1 MKDHLALSGISVD
14 LDGQRVVESID
25 FSLEHGQIGS
35 LLGPSGCG
43 KTTLLRTIAGFERP
57 GEGEIR
63 SGGKLIASYGYSLAP
78 EHRNIGMVFQDFAL
92 FPHLSVAG
100 NVGFGIRHR
109 TARQR
114 ADRVDELL
122 ALVGLSEYRDS
133 YPHQLSGGQQ
143 QRVALTRAIAPLQR
157 CYCWTSR
164 SAAKISNCVSS
175 WCSRSAKCCAVTAL
189 LHCW

>member
-14 LDGQRVVESID
+14 LEGQRVVDSID

-57 GEGEIR
+57 SEGEIH
-63 SGGKLIASYGYSLAP
+63 SGGTLIASHGYSLAP

-122 ALVGLSEYRDS
+122 ALVGSE
-133 YPHQLSGGQQ
+133 
-143 QRVALTRAIAPLQR
+143 
-157 CYCWTSR
+157 
-164 SAAKISNCVSS
+164 
-175 WCSRSAKCCAVTAL
+175 
-189 LHCW
+189 